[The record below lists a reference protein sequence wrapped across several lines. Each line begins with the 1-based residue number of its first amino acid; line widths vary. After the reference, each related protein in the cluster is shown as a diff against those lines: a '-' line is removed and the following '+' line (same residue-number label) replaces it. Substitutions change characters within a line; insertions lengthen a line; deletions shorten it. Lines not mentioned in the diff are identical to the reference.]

1 MNTKKIT
8 TIGMLCAMAII
19 INLMISFPIIPSVSF
34 LKYDPK
40 DIIIVIGGFIFGPLT
55 SLIMSAITSV
65 LEIVYRGGTI
75 LDILMNMISTCTF
88 AMTAAYCYKKMH
100 TKKGAVLGLVF
111 GIIACTVSMIIWNYV
126 IDPIYFQMPR
136 SAVVAMLP
144 AIALFNIIKCGLN
157 MAVTLFLYKP
167 VITILRNTNLVEKHE
182 ETSSLSQD
190 IMILASFILITG
202 IVLIL
207 SFQQILF
214 QLISLR
220 SKLIAFE

>member
-144 AIALFNIIKCGLN
+144 AIALFNIIKCGLT

-207 SFQQILF
+207 SFQQI
-214 QLISLR
+214 I
-220 SKLIAFE
+220 

>member
-207 SFQQILF
+207 SFQQI
-214 QLISLR
+214 I
-220 SKLIAFE
+220 

>member
-167 VITILRNTNLVEKHE
+167 IITILRNTNLVEKHE

-207 SFQQILF
+207 SFQQI
-214 QLISLR
+214 I
-220 SKLIAFE
+220 